1 MYFLMK
7 RLLDIFISLIA
18 LIFLSPLLIIISF
31 VIMLSSGRPIFYSQE
46 RVGKDWKRFRI
57 IKFRTMVTEADR
69 IGPGISSEDDERI
82 TKLGKFLRKYKLD
95 ELPQL
100 LNVFVG
106 EMTLIGPRPE
116 IPKYAEFYKDDYSKI
131 LKLKPGIT
139 DYASVNYRN
148 EAALLNG
155 KSEGESFYLTK
166 ILPEKISLYKKYLRD
181 ASFTT
186 DLKILLST
194 IKAIIRW

>member
-7 RLLDIFISLIA
+7 RLLDIFISFIA

-82 TKLGKFLRKYKLD
+82 TKFGKFLRKYKLD

-106 EMTLIGPRPE
+106 EMSLIGPRPE

-186 DLKILLST
+186 DLKIILST
-194 IKAIIRW
+194 IKAIFRW

>member
-1 MYFLMK
+1 MK
-7 RLLDIFISLIA
+7 RLLDIFISFIA

-106 EMTLIGPRPE
+106 EMSLIGPRPE

-139 DYASVNYRN
+139 DYASINYRN

-186 DLKILLST
+186 DLKIILST
-194 IKAIIRW
+194 IKAIFRW